1 MRTAGCP
8 CLSGLPYEECCGPL
22 HRGENVAT
30 TAERL
35 MRSRYS
41 AFVVGDIDYLLAT
54 WHPSGRPAS
63 LELDT
68 DIRWLGLEIVG
79 RTGGGMLEDRGT
91 VDFRARYSV
100 DGVRGEQAENSLFVR
115 ADRRWLYVGAAS

>member
-1 MRTAGCP
+1 MAQ
-8 CLSGLPYEECCGPL
+8 
-22 HRGENVAT
+22 

-41 AFVVGDIDYLLAT
+41 AFVTGDVDYLLAT
-54 WHPSGRPAS
+54 WHPVGRPAV
-63 LELDT
+63 LELDSG
-68 DIRWLGLEIVG
+68 IRWLGLEIVG

-100 DGVRGEQAENSLFVR
+100 GGVRGVRAENSLFAR
-115 ADRRWLYVGAAS
+115 ENRTWLYVGAAA

>member
-1 MRTAGCP
+1 
-8 CLSGLPYEECCGPL
+8 
-22 HRGENVAT
+22 
-30 TAERL
+30 

-41 AFVVGDIDYLLAT
+41 AFVVGNVEYLLAT
-54 WHPSGRPAS
+54 WHPVGRPAT

-68 DIRWLGLEIVG
+68 DIRWLGLSIVG
-79 RTGGGMLEDRGT
+79 RTGGGMLEERGT

-115 ADRRWLYVGAAS
+115 ENRAWLYVGAAT

>member
-1 MRTAGCP
+1 
-8 CLSGLPYEECCGPL
+8 
-22 HRGENVAT
+22 
-30 TAERL
+30 